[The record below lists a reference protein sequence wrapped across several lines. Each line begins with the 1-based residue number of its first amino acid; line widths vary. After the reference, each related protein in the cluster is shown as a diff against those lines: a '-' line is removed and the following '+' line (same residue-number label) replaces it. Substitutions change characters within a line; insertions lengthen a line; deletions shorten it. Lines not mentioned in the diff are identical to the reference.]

1 MSYWRSDNV
10 VHIGEEQVEI
20 PAERGL
26 QYVVGQTSRKVV
38 FKIPQSIGIFSGKD
52 SYLSWDMKI
61 LNTNDSTN
69 VAAVPMTAGSRTRLQ
84 LDPAGGGMMVQNM
97 RLMNNGVVIEE
108 INEYNQLVALK
119 HDYDRDEALLRM
131 KCQTEGGTCYTPETA
146 GTLGSSKSEM
156 CDLQTNPWFKSV
168 VGGAKN
174 TNYDA
179 AADAN
184 VVKCCVPLMGG
195 VFSGGAF
202 PLLLLENGL
211 TLELD
216 LAPAQN
222 IVRQLDSVV
231 RNRRRT
237 ANPRFAGCNVAGATT
252 LDGGTWTCTN
262 GAAIVPGAGQR
273 VVREIF
279 LTRDN
284 GQRSIEQCPF
294 VVGERIGFCKV
305 DDTAKTDGTK
315 NVVVLSSSDAGP
327 GGGGAGTTATSG
339 VVISAI
345 DTIDVGAGVFHTR
358 LTLAADAFNTML
370 TAAGGD
376 TIDNTFAVVSLA
388 CDNGL
393 QDAAGSGI
401 SYPVSYQVD
410 NLNLVVHKL
419 ELEQS
424 QVQKMLSSARDGSA
438 IEFDIMSATNYKNS
452 LLASE
457 RQASFLINAKNARAK
472 SILTLP
478 TDSTIYANG
487 DLLSSRLSYE
497 VTRDSMDTLLRSER
511 PSISGC
517 CDFLTEYQF
526 QISGINVPSRPVST
540 RKISTRKSIDAFFL
554 FELEKALANSDID
567 PRSFAKYMENFSIG
581 RSFGTFSGAQD
592 LRNEDLTIVLRYAE
606 GTAPTKPK
614 MMSSFVH
621 HVRRIRMVN
630 GFVEVDV

>member
-61 LNTNDSTN
+61 LNTNDSVVTTLP
-69 VAAVPMTAGSRTRLQ
+69 ATATRTRLQ

-131 KCQTEGGTCYTPETA
+131 KCKTEGATCYSPENA

-156 CDLQTNPWFKSV
+156 CDTQTNPWFKQV
-168 VGGAKN
+168 VNGTKN

-179 AADAN
+179 ATDAN

-237 ANPRFAGCNVAGATT
+237 ANPRFAGCNVLGAND

-262 GAAIVPGAGQR
+262 GAAIAPGAGER
-273 VVREIF
+273 DVREIF
-279 LTRDN
+279 LTTDN
-284 GQRSIEQCPF
+284 SMRSVAQCPF
-294 VVGERIGFCKV
+294 VVGERIGFAKV
-305 DDTAKTDGTK
+305 DDANKTDGTK
-315 NVVVLSSSDAGP
+315 NVVVLSSTDGGGP
-327 GGGGAGTTATSG
+327 GPNEMSG
-339 VVISAI
+339 PVISAI
-345 DTIDVGAGVFHTR
+345 TQVAIGGVNHIR
-358 LTLAADAFNTML
+358 LTTTASVFNTMT
-370 TAAGGD
+370 TANGGD
-376 TIDNTFAVVSLA
+376 SIDNTFAVVSLA
-388 CDNGL
+388 CDTGKVDGVGL
-393 QDAAGSGI
+393 

-478 TDSTIYANG
+478 TDSTIYTNG

-511 PSISGC
+511 PSVSGC

-567 PRSFAKYMENFSIG
+567 PRSFAKYMENFAIG

-606 GTAPTKPK
+606 ATAPTKPK
-614 MMSSFVH
+614 MFSSFVH
-621 HVRRIRMVN
+621 HVRRIRIVN
-630 GFVEVDV
+630 GYVEVDV